1 MTDMYKIANTPI
13 LQDEKDNRYESEAN
27 TQENEEMPELT
38 SSKPELSSSEA
49 YEKIHSN
56 IDGQK
61 QIIDDFFYEFDRHN
75 QSDDNLED
83 NRRGSSRILF

>member
-13 LQDEKDNRYESEAN
+13 LEDGNDNRYESEAN
-27 TQENEEMPELT
+27 TQENEEMSELT
-38 SSKPELSSSEA
+38 SSNPELSTSEA
-49 YEKIHSN
+49 YDKIHSN

-75 QSDDNLED
+75 HSDDKLDD
-83 NRRGSSRILF
+83 NRQALK